1 MDPESLA
8 LLLML
13 PPIYLDATYAVDER
27 PTGVANYS
35 REILDGLALSH
46 PELRLCHCYRPHRLR
61 AGLARPVPPG
71 VRRSLLLD
79 HLLPLRPALFHGLNQ
94 RLPKLPMRHAV
105 STFHDLFVIT
115 SQYSTREFRE
125 RFTQQARDAAAR
137 SDLLVCV
144 SAFTASQVEDLL
156 HVPADRIRVVHHG
169 VRPPQSSL
177 IPAVES
183 RDPLI
188 LFVGAIQKRKNV
200 AALVR
205 AFARVPQPW
214 KLVLVGGRG
223 YGWEEVEIAIAE
235 SPARD
240 RISAPGYTGDAALH
254 ELYARASIF
263 AFPSLDEGFGMPVLE
278 AMAWGVPVLCS
289 NRSSMP
295 EVAGDAA
302 CLVDPLR
309 QNEIEDALMHLTA
322 DLAFRRLL
330 AGKGS
335 IRIKAFR
342 WEQAVEQT
350 YAIYRELCG

>member
-1 MDPESLA
+1 
-8 LLLML
+8 ML

-35 REILDGLALSH
+35 REILDGLACSH
-46 PELRLCHCYRPHRLR
+46 PELHLCHCYRPHRFR
-61 AGLARPVPPG
+61 SGLARPVPPG

-94 RLPKLPMRHAV
+94 RLPKLRMRRAV

-177 IPAVES
+177 IPAIES

-205 AFARVPQPW
+205 AFSRVPEPW

-254 ELYARASIF
+254 ELYAKASIF

-278 AMAWGVPVLCS
+278 AMAWGVPVLSS

-302 CLVDPLR
+302 CLVDPLQ

-330 AGKGS
+330 ASKGS
-335 IRIKAFR
+335 MRIQAFR

-350 YAIYRELCG
+350 YAVYKELCG